1 MQNPS
6 RVHTL
11 GDDARLRRRGD
22 IAECR
27 DRGSKLYS
35 KHFLILVLPSPTP
48 KSRLAIAVTTKIDKR
63 AVVRNLVK
71 RRLREIFR
79 LNRHR
84 FTKPLDLL
92 IVARRNVQECSFE
105 DYQREV
111 LGALRSA
118 HLLPKS

>member
-1 MQNPS
+1 VQRTG

-11 GDDARLRRRGD
+11 GNDARLKLRAE
-22 IAECR
+22 IARCR
-27 DRGSKLYS
+27 DQGEKLYS
-35 KHFLILVLPSPTP
+35 KHFLILVLPSPTS

-71 RRLREIFR
+71 RRLREVFR
-79 LNRHR
+79 MNRHR
-84 FTKPLDLL
+84 FVKPLDLL
-92 IVARRNVQECSFE
+92 IVARRNVQECTFE

-118 HLLPKS
+118 RLLPKS